1 MALRRRNTGEGLNPW
16 PGYVDALSTLLM
28 VIIFVLLVFVLGQA
42 FLSVALTGRDR
53 ALDRVNRQMAEL
65 TDLLSLERGRSQELR
80 LGMAQINR
88 DLQAATTARDLLAQQ
103 LTSLRQDQTRT
114 AAERDSLRSDRDRL
128 AARLADADVQAR
140 AAQSRLDQLQAQ
152 AAEAAR
158 RGDTTAQQSADTAAA
173 LIETRRQLTARTAEL
188 EALRQTATARTADLD
203 AAQRELA
210 ARATSLDAATRELAA
225 RAAALDATRRDLAA
239 AQAQL
244 TAAQSRIEELRLQ
257 AEALDRTVTADRATI
272 EARLSDIARL
282 AEQTRTL
289 TALRDELEKQAGEA
303 AARATTEAQQRAAI
317 AAQLTD
323 ERRLGE
329 TARAQIALLNA
340 QMDELRAQLGAIAR
354 TLEQSEASTRDK
366 DVQIANLGS
375 RLNAALA
382 QKVEELQQYRSEFFG
397 RLREVLAGRPG
408 IQVVGDRFVF
418 QSEVLFPAGSADLSQ
433 NGMEQMFRLAETL
446 RDITREIPR
455 EVNWVLRV
463 DGHADRQPVLSTR
476 FPSNWELSAQ
486 RAITVVKLLSIA
498 GVPPDRL
505 AATAFGD
512 NQPLDT
518 NDSPDAYARNRRI
531 ELRLTDR

>member
-1 MALRRRNTGEGLNPW
+1 
-16 PGYVDALSTLLM
+16 
-28 VIIFVLLVFVLGQA
+28 
-42 FLSVALTGRDR
+42 
-53 ALDRVNRQMAEL
+53 
-65 TDLLSLERGRSQELR
+65 
-80 LGMAQINR
+80 
-88 DLQAATTARDLLAQQ
+88 
-103 LTSLRQDQTRT
+103 
-114 AAERDSLRSDRDRL
+114 
-128 AARLADADVQAR
+128 
-140 AAQSRLDQLQAQ
+140 
-152 AAEAAR
+152 
-158 RGDTTAQQSADTAAA
+158 
-173 LIETRRQLTARTAEL
+173 
-188 EALRQTATARTADLD
+188 
-203 AAQRELA
+203 
-210 ARATSLDAATRELAA
+210 
-225 RAAALDATRRDLAA
+225 
-239 AQAQL
+239 
-244 TAAQSRIEELRLQ
+244 
-257 AEALDRTVTADRATI
+257 
-272 EARLSDIARL
+272 
-282 AEQTRTL
+282 
-289 TALRDELEKQAGEA
+289 LEKQAREA

-317 AAQLTD
+317 AIQLAD

-340 QMDELRAQLGAIAR
+340 QMDELRAQLATIAR
-354 TLEQSEASTRDK
+354 SLELSEASTRDK

-446 RDITREIPR
+446 RDITRDIPR

-486 RAITVVKLLSIA
+486 RAITVVKLLIIA
-498 GVPPDRL
+498 GVPADRL

-512 NQPLDT
+512 NQPLDPSDT
-518 NDSPDAYARNRRI
+518 PDAYARNRRI